1 MVNTAPALPW
11 LVTEPTIVCPGLMA
25 RCITAPATGAR
36 TMVSAASRSR
46 SGALTMLAISVRLTP
61 SMASLLRTAATA
73 MAAEL
78 SPPRAVAR
86 STRLCCQ
93 SFRAAP
99 WPR

>member
-1 MVNTAPALPW
+1 MNTAPALPW
-11 LVTEPTIVCPGLMA
+11 LVTEPTIVCPGLIP
-25 RCITAPATGAR
+25 RCVTTPETGER

-46 SGALTMLAISVRLTP
+46 SGALAMPAISERLTP
-61 SMASLLRTAATA
+61 RMASRLRTAATA

-93 SFRAAP
+93 SLRAAP
-99 WPR
+99 WPT